1 MARNP
6 RFDDLC
12 SVGALQTFG
21 IENTRML
28 EQRTFWVNSLAT
40 VRNLA
45 ISSYQ
50 IGKLLTGMAGE
61 ITSTL
66 GGNPKNNVKC
76 RTDAVEIRIEITCMT
91 HREVK
96 GVKSSLAVL
105 YKRTIKCQSRRWT
118 TSAVERSRYR
128 W

>member
-1 MARNP
+1 
-6 RFDDLC
+6 
-12 SVGALQTFG
+12 
-21 IENTRML
+21 ML

-40 VRNLA
+40 VMNLA

-50 IGKLLTGMAGE
+50 IGKLLSGMAGE

-66 GGNPKNNVKC
+66 GGNPKNNVKY

-96 GVKSSLAVL
+96 GVKSSLAVS

-118 TSAVERSRYR
+118 TSAEERNRYT